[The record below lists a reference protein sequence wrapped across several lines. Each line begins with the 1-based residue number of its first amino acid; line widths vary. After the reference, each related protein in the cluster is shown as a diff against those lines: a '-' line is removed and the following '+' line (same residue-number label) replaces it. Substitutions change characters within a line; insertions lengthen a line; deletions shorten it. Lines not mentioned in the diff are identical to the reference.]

1 MASVVIALVSE
12 HAVKRTDPHVS
23 RQPELYT
30 KTSMPEVSLPFPRAN
45 TEPICWHLPIPITQA
60 VCFQAY
66 LVYASFRLDRST
78 AFWTADGD
86 RPYKQLATKNLPKIR
101 TIGASASRELSGN
114 DDSTGYVAVALPVG
128 SLAGEEGAVR
138 RRLHVAIDVERPRR
152 DFVLARG
159 GRPPV
164 EPPEPPGVAR

>member
-1 MASVVIALVSE
+1 M
-12 HAVKRTDPHVS
+12 
-23 RQPELYT
+23 
-30 KTSMPEVSLPFPRAN
+30 PRAN

-66 LVYASFRLDRST
+66 LVYASFRLDRSA
-78 AFWTADGD
+78 AFLDSRRRSPLQTTSNQ
-86 RPYKQLATKNLPKIR
+86 K
-101 TIGASASRELSGN
+101 SAQNPNYRGNRSRELSGN
-114 DDSTGYVAVALPVG
+114 NDSTGYVAVALPVG
-128 SLAGEEGAVR
+128 SLAGEEGVFR

-164 EPPEPPGVAR
+164 EPPEPPGVAA